1 MRQQLRPLC
10 RAVLVSLPCA
20 GRSVLF
26 WGGDVALWYI
36 RIYIYVSWY
45 VVHNTYRTLKTRLV
59 EHTGTRA
66 NICFGM
72 YQLETRFARIITTK
86 FGLVL
91 VHGRWT
97 NTVIDGRFKDLHDFE
112 QKGGSSSA
120 AGGYFL
126 DVNKYPDYIK
136 EGTWLMTCPL
146 TTIKLMLICSGSVMT
161 FAPRVSVIV
170 RLSDYTCTLTSTS
183 CGKTSITYA
192 HTPLSP
198 MSAS

>member
-1 MRQQLRPLC
+1 
-10 RAVLVSLPCA
+10 
-20 GRSVLF
+20 
-26 WGGDVALWYI
+26 
-36 RIYIYVSWY
+36 
-45 VVHNTYRTLKTRLV
+45 
-59 EHTGTRA
+59 
-66 NICFGM
+66 M

-136 EGTWLMTCPL
+136 EGTWVMTCPL
-146 TTIKLMLICSGSVMT
+146 TTTKLMLICSGSVMP

-183 CGKTSITYA
+183 CGKDLDHVRANPSIP
-192 HTPLSP
+192 HVGKL
-198 MSAS
+198 SASNDMVPQALPPPQQNLRLLEKQLIALAHPIARVVRLNGGAQYGYRGHILNVARDVTTFATSLP

>member
-1 MRQQLRPLC
+1 
-10 RAVLVSLPCA
+10 
-20 GRSVLF
+20 
-26 WGGDVALWYI
+26 
-36 RIYIYVSWY
+36 
-45 VVHNTYRTLKTRLV
+45 
-59 EHTGTRA
+59 
-66 NICFGM
+66 M

-146 TTIKLMLICSGSVMT
+146 TTTKLMLICRSSLMH

-170 RLSDYTCTLTSTS
+170 CLSDYTCTLTSTS
-183 CGKTSITYA
+183 CGKDLDDVRANPSIPQVGKFMVPQAVPPPLQNLRLLEKQLITLAHPIARVVRLKGGAQYGYRGQILNVARDVTTFATS
-192 HTPLSP
+192 LQ
-198 MSAS
+198 